1 VADPDNHAAGR
12 FIGLAAITFVGAVTL
27 AGGIDSSR
35 SQPAATLCV
44 RTAGLGANQCVS
56 CHRIRAVLSHPVD
69 VVPSMV
75 VPAHLPLADGRM
87 TCMTC
92 HGVNDTGQ
100 AEVPGVATVE
110 STFCGQC
117 HDPLGSS
124 RADMHAN
131 AGSRAHLSWSDG
143 MRREGIG
150 PSLATWGPDP
160 ESRSCLTCHDGSLA
174 SGAGLLQASAFSP
187 GQMAARLLANHP
199 IGGEQRPR
207 GRGDSL
213 LPPERLDPRVRLFDG
228 RVGCGSCHSLY
239 ADHDSLLVISNQSSR
254 LCLNCHDF

>member
-1 VADPDNHAAGR
+1 MGEPHNHAAGR
-12 FIGLAAITFVGAVTL
+12 FVGLVAITFVGAVAL
-27 AGGIDSSR
+27 AAGVDSSR
-35 SQPAATLCV
+35 SQPATTRCV
-44 RTAGLGANQCVS
+44 RTASFPATQCAV
-56 CHRIRAVLSHPVD
+56 CHRISAVLSHPVD

-75 VPAHLPLADGRM
+75 VPAHLPLANGRI
-87 TCMTC
+87 TCVTC
-92 HGVNDTGQ
+92 HGTDDTGQ
-100 AEVPGVATVE
+100 AEVPRPITGE
-110 STFCGQC
+110 SAFCGQC

-124 RADMHAN
+124 RADLHAN

-143 MRREGIG
+143 MKRDRIG
-150 PSLATWGPDP
+150 GSLATWGPDP

-174 SGAGLLQASAFSP
+174 SGAGLLQSSAFSR

-228 RVGCGSCHSLY
+228 RIGCGSCHSLY
-239 ADHDSLLVISNQSSR
+239 ADHESLLVMSNQDSR